1 MNNILKIKDLSKTY
15 YTLKGEI
22 KALDKIN
29 ISVNEGEFLCIVGS
43 SGCGKST
50 LLSILS
56 SLDDATEGTY
66 VWDRNNRT
74 IGYMLQNDAL
84 FPWLNIKK
92 NALLGLKIYNMDN
105 DQSKKY
111 VDKLLDDYGLEKFKN
126 KYPKELSGGMRQR
139 VALIRTLALKP
150 DVLLLDE
157 PFSALDY
164 QTRLAVSKDVYEI
177 IKKERK
183 TVIMIT
189 HDIAEAISLADRIV
203 VLSKRPGKVKRIYD
217 MNFEGVND
225 PIKRRSSKEF
235 NDYYSQ
241 IWKDLDINV

>member
-1 MNNILKIKDLSKTY
+1 M
-15 YTLKGEI
+15 
-22 KALDKIN
+22 
-29 ISVNEGEFLCIVGS
+29 
-43 SGCGKST
+43 
-50 LLSILS
+50 
-56 SLDDATEGTY
+56 
-66 VWDRNNRT
+66 
-74 IGYMLQNDAL
+74 
-84 FPWLNIKK
+84 
-92 NALLGLKIYNMDN
+92 
-105 DQSKKY
+105 
-111 VDKLLDDYGLEKFKN
+111 
-126 KYPKELSGGMRQR
+126 
-139 VALIRTLALKP
+139 
-150 DVLLLDE
+150 LDE